1 MDSIKLLDKAI
12 IYQQQN
18 EQLYP
23 AQEHLLLQLCM
34 RVTKKLTDNINA
46 SLKGD
51 GINDTTL
58 MLLALLSSADN
69 FCLSSTELSERLD
82 VSRTYITRACD
93 SLEKFGFIKR
103 MESKEDRRSKNIYLT
118 SEGNLYLQRTTRI
131 YGRYLK
137 KIWSNLTD
145 DEIKMFKII
154 SKKVLSQNT
163 SQ

>member
-1 MDSIKLLDKAI
+1 
-12 IYQQQN
+12 
-18 EQLYP
+18 
-23 AQEHLLLQLCM
+23 
-34 RVTKKLTDNINA
+34 
-46 SLKGD
+46 
-51 GINDTTL
+51 

-82 VSRTYITRACD
+82 VSRTYITRTCD